1 MASNLAFCFAAC
13 GSVAGLYDEFGM
25 AAAVAATIV
34 WATVAAIL
42 YRKTR
47 RAAL

>member
-13 GSVAGLYDEFGM
+13 GSVAGLYDEFGA

-34 WATVAAIL
+34 WATVAAYL
-42 YRKTR
+42 YRRGKKP
-47 RAAL
+47 AL